1 MVIAYPYRPESLY
14 LNVTNRCSN
23 DCRFC
28 VRKRGDFSL
37 AGFDLRLTE
46 EPSADQVLA
55 AIAEQET
62 AHGGPFGEVV
72 FCGFGEPTFRLE
84 LIGEV
89 GRALRSAGTTVR
101 LNTNGQGALIAG
113 RDPWPTLT
121 DALDAVSI
129 SLNAPDSV
137 SYQALC
143 RPQHGEAAY
152 DAVLS
157 FAQKGSERVDEVVLT
172 VVGFTL
178 DDDATERCEQ
188 IANSLGVGFRIR

>member
-28 VRKRGDFSL
+28 VRNRGDFSL
-37 AGFDLRLTE
+37 AGFDMRLTE

-55 AIAEQET
+55 AIAEREA

-89 GRALRSAGTTVR
+89 GRTLRSAGTTVR

-143 RPQHGEAAY
+143 RPRHGEAAY

-157 FAQKGSERVDEVVLT
+157 FAQRASERLDEVVLT

>member
-1 MVIAYPYRPESLY
+1 MIAYPYRPESLY

-28 VRKRGDFSL
+28 VRRGGNFSL

-46 EPSADQVLA
+46 EPTAQQVLA
-55 AIAEQET
+55 AITEQE
-62 AHGGPFGEVV
+62 AEHGGPFDEVV
-72 FCGFGEPTFRLE
+72 FCGLGEPTFRLE

-89 GRALRSAGTTVR
+89 GRAVRRAGTAVR
-101 LNTNGQGALIAG
+101 LNTNGQGALIAR
-113 RDPWPTLT
+113 RDPWPVLT

-129 SLNAPDSV
+129 SLNAPDAA

-143 RPQHGEAAY
+143 RPQLGEAAY
-152 DAVLS
+152 DGLLS
-157 FAQKGSERVDEVVLT
+157 FAQSSSERLDEVVLT
-172 VVGFTL
+172 VVGFAL
-178 DDDATERCEQ
+178 DDEATERCEQ